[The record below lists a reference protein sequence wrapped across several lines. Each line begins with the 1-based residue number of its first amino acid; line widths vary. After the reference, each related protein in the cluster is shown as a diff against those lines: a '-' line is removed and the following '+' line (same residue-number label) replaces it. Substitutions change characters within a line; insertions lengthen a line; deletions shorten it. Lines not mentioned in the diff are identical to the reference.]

1 MRLTHLLV
9 MCFDFSLSFMVNS
22 VLINMTLPT
31 CQSFKV
37 IFNEHEEKKT
47 AIHGMS
53 YRQYIFLYDKCH
65 IIFL

>member
-9 MCFDFSLSFMVNS
+9 MCFDFSLSFMVNMQC
-22 VLINMTLPT
+22 INMTLPT

-47 AIHGMS
+47 
-53 YRQYIFLYDKCH
+53 QYMECHTDNIFFLYDKCH